1 MSRPRAATVETL
13 GHPAAGVIGWFGG
26 NASASGIAVTED
38 NAYDYSPV
46 FACTRIL
53 ATSGGDLPCRLML
66 GDQDRKTGSGGKKVA
81 SQHPVH
87 WLVHQAPNSLM
98 SCSAFFRQGIVQ
110 QVNSG
115 NSFSEIERDGSGSPV
130 ALWPINS
137 SRVQVKRNGTEL
149 VYLVHLDGGRAVIL
163 AKEDVLHVAYAPSLD
178 GISGMGVIAHARETI
193 GAGMAAE
200 RHAGYTF
207 ANGAVPRTV
216 LSHPRNMSKD
226 ARANLREE
234 WQQLYG
240 GTNNAGKTAVL
251 WEGMTLTTLSVNNA
265 DAQFLET
272 RKFNATEVARW
283 YGVPP
288 HMIGDLERAT
298 FSNIEHQGRSFVQTT
313 LRPLINPWQDEL
325 DRKLLTEDERR
336 QGYYVYFDV
345 DEWQRGDMQSRAMSN
360 QINFMNG
367 FINQDEVRASE
378 DRDPLPDG
386 LGQKF
391 YTPANL
397 VEVGKE
403 PEPVAD
409 EPVMPVAKGPEK
421 PVEGGALAYSDDQ
434 SRDESGRFGEGG
446 GGGGDSESTKEKVH
460 REQHERVTK
469 GDIAEGLK
477 AMREDP
483 NYARLSQE
491 MSAKRDDVAR
501 SLKGLADSSGESRED
516 QKASAEKAKAIL
528 ADHAKSV
535 GDHLRATLKA
545 DELAQDSG
553 IGKDQIEKRLEK
565 TISRIEKNHAAEL
578 KSWAKENA
586 VHKPTSYELKVP
598 EISVTGV
605 IDATGMSGEKADR
618 LGIAIAKRSGISA
631 SEGDFLTYTYKP
643 GESSEDY
650 SRRTRGA
657 NHGAVIVAAA
667 EASLKCFSE
676 EFARMVRVEQN
687 AVKRAASAK
696 RAPENGDT
704 RDQFAAKI
712 CAFYDRHNEAM
723 VEALTPVANILEA
736 LGETI
741 DVQQLCDD
749 HCRES
754 TNRIL
759 IESASTPDAELAAA
773 VETLV
778 AGWAE
783 RANIHK
789 EVAHV

>member
-1 MSRPRAATVETL
+1 MSNIVKWTSRALDWMSRPSAATVQTL
-13 GHPAAGVIGWFGG
+13 GHPAAGVLGWIGG
-26 NASASGIAVTED
+26 NASASGIAVTEE

-66 GDQDRKTGSGGKKVA
+66 GDQNRKVGSGGKKVA

-87 WLVHQAPNSLM
+87 WLIHQAPNSLM

-115 NSFSEIERDGSGSPV
+115 NSFSEIERDGSGRPI
-130 ALWPINS
+130 ALWPIHS
-137 SRVQVKRNGTEL
+137 SRVQVKRSGNEL
-149 VYLVHLDGGRAVIL
+149 TYLVHLDGGRAVLL
-163 AKEDVLHVAYAPSLD
+163 AKEDVLHVACAPSLD
-178 GISGMGVIAHARETI
+178 GISGMGIIAHARETI
-193 GAGMAAE
+193 GAGMQAE

-251 WEGMTLTTLSVNNA
+251 WEGMTLTALSVNNA

-336 QGYYVYFDV
+336 QGYYVYFDY

-378 DRDPLPDG
+378 DRDPLPNG

-391 YTPANL
+391 YAPANL

-403 PEPVAD
+403 PEP
-409 EPVMPVAKGPEK
+409 EPVVDDAEDPEMPLSEGAAK
-421 PVEGGALAYSDDQ
+421 PVEGRAKAYSDDQ
-434 SRDESGRFGEGG
+434 PRDEGGRFGEGG
-446 GGGGDSESTKEKVH
+446 GGGGDSEDGNSDESTDKKSDSEVRESRKQEDKAIRQRQSTEKKEVKRQG
-460 REQHERVTK
+460 REYDKAYKKEYSRTEREADRHYEQGIKDFVRENGREPDEAEDKAINEAVNQKMGGEPEDVAHER
-469 GDIAEGLK
+469 AEKAGAAASGLT
-477 AMREDP
+477 
-483 NYARLSQE
+483 LSQE
-491 MSAKRDDVAR
+491 QNDSGMTPPEYAMEKLEERHSEERRQIEDKRAEEDASR
-501 SLKGLADSSGESRED
+501 KRERKSSGA
-516 QKASAEKAKAIL
+516 KASSA
-528 ADHAKSV
+528 
-535 GDHLRATLKA
+535 
-545 DELAQDSG
+545 AQS
-553 IGKDQIEKRLEK
+553 
-565 TISRIEKNHAAEL
+565 
-578 KSWAKENA
+578 
-586 VHKPTSYELKVP
+586 
-598 EISVTGV
+598 
-605 IDATGMSGEKADR
+605 
-618 LGIAIAKRSGISA
+618 
-631 SEGDFLTYTYKP
+631 
-643 GESSEDY
+643 
-650 SRRTRGA
+650 
-657 NHGAVIVAAA
+657 
-667 EASLKCFSE
+667 CFSDA
-676 EFARMVRVEQN
+676 FSRMVRVEQN
-687 AVKRAASAK
+687 AARSAAKKSGKWFPWLDEFYGRHEQAMVAALEHPGNVLIALGQPCDVPAICKAHCKESYDLLLAASDAK
-696 RAPENGDT
+696 
-704 RDQFAAKI
+704 
-712 CAFYDRHNEAM
+712 
-723 VEALTPVANILEA
+723 
-736 LGETI
+736 
-741 DVQQLCDD
+741 
-749 HCRES
+749 
-754 TNRIL
+754 
-759 IESASTPDAELAAA
+759 PDKFEAA
-773 VETLV
+773 VDALV